1 MLVYN
6 VCIMYCVK
14 DLKRYYA
21 QYLPYVATQPP
32 IVDDL
37 VASMLERNSVELSAQ
52 QEWENEWNQA
62 GLASRLSEQV

>member
-1 MLVYN
+1 MLVCN

-32 IVDDL
+32 SGDDL